1 MYSQQ
6 FWQVCN
12 GLFIVIYIR
21 SYCRH
26 YKFVSTSKIHSNQK
40 QTSVKSRQVNQMKH
54 NQLQGQNL
62 PTTKEQISSLLY
74 VTSFP

>member
-40 QTSVKSRQVNQMKH
+40 QTSVKGRRQSKADVSQK
-54 NQLQGQNL
+54 Q
-62 PTTKEQISSLLY
+62 
-74 VTSFP
+74 TSQPNET